1 VIFIDDLDRC
11 LPERV
16 VEVFES
22 IKLFLDCERC
32 VFVLGFDRDQVKKA
46 FESKFPDKGE
56 DLGSRYVEK
65 FVQLEFELPPKTR
78 TQVEEFV
85 KAVAPEELKN
95 NEKVLEIISKFI
107 QPNPR
112 KILRW
117 INRVLLIQELFSV
130 ADREHT
136 APQPLYRPETVPVWL
151 FIKSFFPEFA
161 RLVEKD
167 QSVLNLAVKRARA
180 EASPEETERLKEVTT
195 DKLLDDFLRSLDQSV
210 ITDPRLPE
218 VIFQTTFTITES
230 VSVLQPDSMVE
241 KIDGIQSEEVA
252 SFAGELIANSM
263 AKALETAKL
272 IGTRL
277 TRMQN
282 IDEYNANQ
290 NRIRFLKYL
299 ISNAASLTE
308 KRTLYEII
316 INILKSLSG
325 QYLWVYT
332 NELKSLLSE
341 PSIHNYALEKGHIDL
356 FVSNLTDAGSWD
368 YAGQF
373 SEVVLLFVTEL
384 TQDQTNKIALASL
397 SNMQI
402 YDSFRARPDVTQIL
416 KANKDSISSDT
427 WNRLSKER
435 PKSFKLTE

>member
-1 VIFIDDLDRC
+1 
-11 LPERV
+11 
-16 VEVFES
+16 
-22 IKLFLDCERC
+22 
-32 VFVLGFDRDQVKKA
+32 
-46 FESKFPDKGE
+46 
-56 DLGSRYVEK
+56 
-65 FVQLEFELPPKTR
+65 
-78 TQVEEFV
+78 
-85 KAVAPEELKN
+85 
-95 NEKVLEIISKFI
+95 
-107 QPNPR
+107 
-112 KILRW
+112 
-117 INRVLLIQELFSV
+117 
-130 ADREHT
+130 
-136 APQPLYRPETVPVWL
+136 VWL